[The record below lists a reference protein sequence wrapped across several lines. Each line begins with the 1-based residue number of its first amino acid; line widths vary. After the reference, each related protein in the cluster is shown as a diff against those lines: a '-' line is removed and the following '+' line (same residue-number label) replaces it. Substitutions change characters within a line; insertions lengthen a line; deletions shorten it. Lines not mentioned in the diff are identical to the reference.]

1 MYKELLINKEIVDK
15 NGNSYFID
23 DVEDSN
29 DLEEV
34 IIKLNNGKMYSL
46 YCSHKVGFISFVEK
60 DFDDLISKKIADY
73 DEEKI
78 RRKNDLEL
86 AEKQRIEEEKKRLE
100 NCINKFRDDYYFL
113 SNFYECNI
121 TYNGVTYRNNEAAF
135 QAQKDIKRSE
145 EFANLSPASAKRLG
159 RKVTLRRDWEEVK
172 LDIMYELLKCKFDQN
187 PSLKEKLINTGD
199 RLLVEGNDWHDTYW
213 GVCNGK
219 GSNHLGKLLMKL
231 REEYKK

>member
-1 MYKELLINKEIVDK
+1 M
-15 NGNSYFID
+15 
-23 DVEDSN
+23 
-29 DLEEV
+29 
-34 IIKLNNGKMYSL
+34 
-46 YCSHKVGFISFVEK
+46 
-60 DFDDLISKKIADY
+60 
-73 DEEKI
+73 
-78 RRKNDLEL
+78 
-86 AEKQRIEEEKKRLE
+86 EKQRIEEEKKRLE

-113 SNFYECNI
+113 SNFYGCNI
-121 TYNGVTYRNNEAAF
+121 TYNGITYRNNEAAF

-159 RKVTLRRDWEEVK
+159 RKVMLRRDWEEVK